1 MNNYALIGKRLGH
14 SYSQQYF
21 EDLFR
26 RLGLVDHHYSLHE
39 MPSLEGLR
47 DWIAAEDIR
56 GFNVTVPYKQSIISM
71 LDHID
76 ADAESI
82 GAVNCVTV
90 NHGKLT
96 GHNTDAP
103 AFLTSLDHTGWTPSQ
118 ALILGTGGAAQAVA
132 HALRQRD
139 IPFRFVSRHP
149 EQHPDAIGYNQFS
162 IFNFQFSTLI
172 VNTTPVGMYPDI
184 DSSPLS
190 DSFQSSSLDYSY
202 FSRCSVSLR
211 DAILN
216 FQFLYDLIYNP
227 SPTLLMR
234 QAAALGAKTKD
245 GLEMLHLQAALSWN
259 FFNQSLG

>member
-1 MNNYALIGKRLGH
+1 
-14 SYSQQYF
+14 
-21 EDLFR
+21 
-26 RLGLVDHHYSLHE
+26 

-149 EQHPDAIGYNQFS
+149 GEWKVESGERRVIGYDQLS
-162 IFNFQFSTLI
+162 TLSLPPSTLI
-172 VNTTPVGMYPDI
+172 VNATPVGMYPDI
-184 DSSPLS
+184 DKTPLDFNNS
-190 DSFQSSSLDYSY
+190 HFSF
-202 FSRCSVSLR
+202 
-211 DAILN
+211 LN
-216 FQFLYDLIYNP
+216 SQFVYDLIYNP

-259 FFNQSLG
+259 LFNQSLG